1 MPTHV
6 YTHILKLVSSVQSV
20 HRCHQNFKLVGV
32 PIGIRSTD
40 LNSKEIEGRCS
51 KLGKL
56 RHVMKS
62 LSQPV
67 AVFGLGASTPLSAV
81 IKGEYKYVNLTN
93 VRKITVFDGQKW
105 RVRSW

>member
-1 MPTHV
+1 
-6 YTHILKLVSSVQSV
+6 
-20 HRCHQNFKLVGV
+20 
-32 PIGIRSTD
+32 
-40 LNSKEIEGRCS
+40 
-51 KLGKL
+51 
-56 RHVMKS
+56 MKS